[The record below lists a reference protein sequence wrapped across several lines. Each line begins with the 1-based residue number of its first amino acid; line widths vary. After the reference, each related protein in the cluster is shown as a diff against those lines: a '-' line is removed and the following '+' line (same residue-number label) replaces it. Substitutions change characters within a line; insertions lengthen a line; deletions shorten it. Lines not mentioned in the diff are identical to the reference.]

1 MSAPDQN
8 RSVVEAESLRP
19 QLRSDLHFSIQ
30 ELAGDRVCVIEDRTA
45 WRFHRVGLAEYA
57 FLRALDGRRTVASI
71 LAQLARDGGPD
82 AFTESEAIQMVRWLK
97 DNHLLALES
106 DRTTNQDAA
115 AERQILGALMWLN
128 PLIAKLPL
136 ARPDRFFTALEAA
149 LHWAL
154 GRFGFLVWLVVVV
167 SGATAV
173 AVDWAR
179 FDRGFDGILARDNWL
194 WLLLAWA
201 GLKIIHE
208 LSHGLYCKHF
218 GAAVREIGAIFV
230 LFVPMGYVDA
240 SASLGLASKWRRIMV
255 AAAGIYAEFFIA
267 GAAALF
273 WARTP
278 DGLAATIAHNVIFTG
293 TAVTLLLNANPLMRF
308 DGYFIL
314 GDLLGL
320 PNLATRGRGFV
331 QSLATRLL
339 LGQRAAAPIALRT
352 REDWIVAI
360 YGLAAVCWQV
370 LVFAGMLVASSTVL
384 RGGGLVF
391 AAIAAALWLG
401 VPLWQMGRT
410 AARAQGSAFDR
421 LFTAAWRLA
430 LVFALVTAVVF
441 VPFRRSVS
449 SPAVIELAETAVL
462 RAECPGFIRAV
473 HVRDGDSV
481 AADQLLIEL
490 GNDEV
495 AAQLDRARLD
505 LQQQELRARIA
516 YSHGELAAFQA
527 ETAKANTL
535 RSAVA
540 EREKYVATL
549 QIRAPFAGRITNR
562 RLDQLAG
569 SFLHT
574 GDEIAQLGRAA
585 GSDVRIALDQE
596 SAPHFRTAVGA
607 PVRVRIE
614 GRAGTLEATLTRV
627 EARATRDLIHP
638 ALTALAGG
646 PLPLRRA
653 EDADQKKPYELAEPH
668 FVALA
673 HLGAAENF
681 VGQMARVKLRTARGV
696 TLWESAQAGFARWL
710 RRHTLR
716 E

>member
-8 RSVVEAESLRP
+8 RSVLEAESLRP
-19 QLRSDLHFSIQ
+19 RLRGDLHFSIQ

-45 WRFHRVGLAEYA
+45 WRFHRVGLAEYG

-71 LAQLARDGGPD
+71 LAQIARDGGPD
-82 AFTESEAIQMVRWLK
+82 AFTEGEALQMVRWLK

-106 DRTTNQDAA
+106 DRTTDQNAA
-115 AERQILGALMWLN
+115 TERQILGALTWLN
-128 PLIAKLPL
+128 PLVAKLPL
-136 ARPDRFFTALEAA
+136 ARPDRFFTAAEAA
-149 LHWAL
+149 FRWAL
-154 GRFGFLVWLVVVV
+154 GRFGFLVWLAVVL

-179 FDRGFDGILARDNWL
+179 FDRGFDGILARENWL

-208 LSHGLYCKHF
+208 LAHGLFCKHF
-218 GAAVREIGAIFV
+218 GAAVREIGVIFV
-230 LFVPMGYVDA
+230 LFIPMGYVDA

-255 AAAGIYAEFFIA
+255 SAAGIYAEFFIA
-267 GAAALF
+267 GLAALL

-278 DGLAATIAHNVIFTG
+278 DGLTATIAHNVIFTG

-308 DGYFIL
+308 DGYYIL

-320 PNLATRGRGFV
+320 PNLATRGRAFTR
-331 QSLATRLL
+331 SLAARVF
-339 LGQRAAAPIALRT
+339 LGPRGGTPPALRT
-352 REDWIVAI
+352 REDWIVAA
-360 YGLAAVCWQV
+360 YGLASVLWQT
-370 LVFAGMLVASSTVL
+370 LIFAGLLVAASTAL
-384 RGGGLVF
+384 RGGGLLF
-391 AAIAAALWLG
+391 AAIAGALWLG
-401 VPLWQMGRT
+401 VPLWQMSRA
-410 AARAQGSAFDR
+410 AARAKGSTLDR
-421 LFTAAWRLA
+421 LFTIAWRLGILVTLVAA
-430 LVFALVTAVVF
+430 LVL

-449 SPAVIELAETAVL
+449 SPAVIELADTAVL
-462 RAECPGFIRAV
+462 RAECPGFVQFV
-473 HVRDGDSV
+473 HVRDGDQV
-481 AADQLLIEL
+481 AADQVLVEL
-490 GNDEV
+490 RNDDV

-516 YSHGELAAFQA
+516 YSRGELAAFQA
-527 ETAKANTL
+527 ETAKADTL
-535 RSAVA
+535 RDAVA
-540 EREKYVATL
+540 ERAKYFATL
-549 QIRAPFAGRITNR
+549 QVRAPFAGRVTSR
-562 RLDQLAG
+562 QLDHLVG
-569 SFLHT
+569 SFIRP

-596 SAPHFRTAVGA
+596 SAAHFRTAVGA

-614 GRAGTLEATLTRV
+614 GGETLDAQLTRV
-627 EARATRDLIHP
+627 EARATRELIHP

-653 EDADQKKPYELAEPH
+653 EDDDKKNPYELAEPH

-673 HLGAAENF
+673 HLGAAQAQI
-681 VGQMARVKLRTARGV
+681 GQLARVKLRTARGV